1 MTTTS
6 RQNRRSRIRPPAKA
20 SAAVGRVL
28 QNAASRLLEAANGE
42 LSEKSLHEVRIAC
55 RRAEAALRLCQ
66 DAADGRAWR
75 WLKRRLKTLRR
86 ACNDARDDDVLCQWV
101 QRHGTS
107 SSKSLRQA
115 IRTHRAEVQ
124 PRIVELARRLSDK
137 HRFERRSNKV
147 LKQLRVCE
155 RQGQIAQA
163 FGQRLFAEVY
173 RFVKALPAKRDDAS
187 ALHRVRII
195 GKRLRYATE
204 LVTEIWPDVT
214 FAEPNEHLHLL
225 QDRLGAIHDQVVG
238 EHRLRKRLPHRLA
251 RAARPLV
258 RKAQSTVV
266 RLQRNFWRWWQ
277 ASPIERMLADTTAEV
292 LTLMNQTP

>member
-6 RQNRRSRIRPPAKA
+6 RQDRRSRTRPRANA
-20 SAAVGRVL
+20 SVAVGRVL
-28 QNAASRLLEAANGE
+28 QNAAGRLLEAANGE
-42 LSEKSLHEVRIAC
+42 LSENSLHEVRIAC

-66 DAADGRAWR
+66 GAADCRAGR

-124 PRIVELARRLSDK
+124 PRIVVLARRLSDK
-137 HRFERRSNKV
+137 QRFERRSNKV

-163 FGQRLFAEVY
+163 FGRRLFAEVHH
-173 RFVKALPAKRDDAS
+173 FVKALPSQREDTS
-187 ALHRVRII
+187 ALHRLRII
-195 GKRLRYATE
+195 GKRLRYASE
-204 LVTEIWPDVT
+204 LVTEIWPDV
-214 FAEPNEHLHLL
+214 ALVELNEHLHSL
-225 QDRLGAIHDQVVG
+225 QDRLGAIHDHVVG
-238 EHRLRKRLPHRLA
+238 TRRLRRRSLDRGV
-251 RAARPLV
+251 RPLV
-258 RKAQSTVV
+258 RKAQGAAV

-292 LTLMNQTP
+292 LTLMHKTP

>member
-6 RQNRRSRIRPPAKA
+6 RQNRRSRTRPPANA

-28 QNAASRLLEAANGE
+28 QDASSRLLEAASGE
-42 LSEKSLHEVRIAC
+42 LSKDSLHELRIAC

-137 HRFERRSNKV
+137 HRFERRSNNV

-155 RQGQIAQA
+155 RQGQMAQA
-163 FGQRLFAEVY
+163 FGRRLFAEVY
-173 RFVKALPAKRDDAS
+173 RFVKALPAQREDAS
-187 ALHRVRII
+187 ALHRLRII
-195 GKRLRYATE
+195 GKRLRYASE
-204 LVTEIWPDVT
+204 LVTEIWPDV
-214 FAEPNEHLHLL
+214 ALVELNEHLHVL
-225 QDRLGAIHDQVVG
+225 QDRLGAIHDHIVG
-238 EHRLRKRLPHRLA
+238 TRRLRNRSLDRSA
-251 RAARPLV
+251 RAVRPLV
-258 RKAQSTVV
+258 QKAQSMAV

-277 ASPIERMLADTTAEV
+277 ACPIERMLADTTAEV

>member
-6 RQNRRSRIRPPAKA
+6 RQNRRSRSRPRANA
-20 SAAVGRVL
+20 SAAVVGVL
-28 QNAASRLLEAANGE
+28 QNAGSQLLKAANGD
-42 LSEKSLHEVRIAC
+42 LSPKSLHALRIAC
-55 RRAEAALRLCQ
+55 RRAEAALGLCQ
-66 DAADGRAWR
+66 DAADSRACR
-75 WLKRRLKTLRR
+75 WLKRRLQTLRR
-86 ACNDARDDDVLCQWV
+86 ACNPARDDDVLWKWV
-101 QRHGTS
+101 QRHDTS
-107 SSKSLRQA
+107 SNKPLRRA
-115 IRTHRAEVQ
+115 IRAHREEVL
-124 PRIVELARRLSDK
+124 PRIEKLAQRLSED
-137 HRFERRSNKV
+137 HRFERRSQKAV
-147 LKQLRVCE
+147 KQLRACE

-163 FGQRLFAEVY
+163 FGQRLFDEVY

-214 FAEPNEHLHLL
+214 FAELNEHLHLL

-238 EHRLRKRLPHRLA
+238 EHRLRKRLPHRFA

-258 RKAQSTVV
+258 RKAQSTAV

-292 LTLMNQTP
+292 LTLMNQKP